1 MTHMKVVLGST
12 SDIKIQILKD
22 TLQPMSRQNLEISG
36 VEVASGIADQPL
48 DETTTIQGAINR
60 AKNAL
65 SKTQG
70 YDFAVGL
77 EGGLHDVVNTGYFL
91 ICAAAIYDKT
101 NHLSLG
107 IGGKLQLPV
116 EVSSRIKA
124 GEQFGVVIREYEQK
138 HQTNPQALLLIQAL
152 ISREKAFKQAIQNA
166 YLAYKNK
173 HHFSQFSS
181 AS

>member
-12 SDIKIQILKD
+12 SDSKIQILKD

-36 VEVASGIADQPL
+36 VEVASGVADQPL

-77 EGGLHDVVNTGYFL
+77 EG
-91 ICAAAIYDKT
+91 
-101 NHLSLG
+101 
-107 IGGKLQLPV
+107 
-116 EVSSRIKA
+116 
-124 GEQFGVVIREYEQK
+124 
-138 HQTNPQALLLIQAL
+138 
-152 ISREKAFKQAIQNA
+152 A
-166 YLAYKNK
+166 YMMW
-173 HHFSQFSS
+173 
-181 AS
+181 

>member
-1 MTHMKVVLGST
+1 M
-12 SDIKIQILKD
+12 
-22 TLQPMSRQNLEISG
+22 
-36 VEVASGIADQPL
+36 
-48 DETTTIQGAINR
+48 
-60 AKNAL
+60 
-65 SKTQG
+65 
-70 YDFAVGL
+70 
-77 EGGLHDVVNTGYFL
+77 VNTGYFL

-107 IGGKLQLPV
+107 IGGKLQLPF
-116 EVSSRIKA
+116 EVSSRVKT

-138 HQTNPQALLLIQAL
+138 HQTDPQALLLIQAL